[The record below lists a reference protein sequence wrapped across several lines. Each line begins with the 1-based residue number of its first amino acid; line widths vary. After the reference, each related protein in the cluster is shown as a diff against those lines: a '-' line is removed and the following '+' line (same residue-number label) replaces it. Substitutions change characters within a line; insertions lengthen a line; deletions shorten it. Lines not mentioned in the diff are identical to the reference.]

1 MKRILIIMFGYMI
14 QVFAAIS
21 DVIILAMA
29 VILLSYAMVS
39 GDILIIVG
47 SIGLVLAAYET
58 WKSQGMFIA
67 WTHSKQF
74 ISNWKKMNG
83 IN

>member
-21 DVIILAMA
+21 D
-29 VILLSYAMVS
+29 AMVS